1 MNLGE
6 QIKADILSIAQLL
19 VRDAAP
25 GWVAGVFFV
34 VLFVSCIWTL
44 AVYWRRVSAI
54 RSLKKHIDRY
64 ADGQRFTQHFDE
76 LNAELQA
83 WRIGPAPRSAV
94 IEAWDEYA
102 ETTVVDTRDGQMIR
116 RNAVRP
122 TNFLNVE
129 DLGFGPGF
137 LRILPGMFVSLGLL
151 FTFLGLVAA
160 LDQLGNDLGKGA
172 KSDDVVIRL
181 MTIASAKFIM
191 SLAGLACSIIFGFWL
206 RFCQG
211 RLDKVLHGLCLTIER
226 RLSFVSLEDL
236 GFRQLEASIEQR
248 EAFRKIGMEMVADL
262 KRPLDSLPAALSQS
276 IVTAMEPVFQQVGQI
291 GAQGMEGIVGGLAS
305 QISSSVGLALTRASD
320 SLQDAAARIGS
331 LVDRMNASS
340 TQMGEGMQT
349 ALAQMAS
356 AIADLRTQVA
366 ATGEVASSTMTEG
379 AERLLSVMNDTL
391 DGIRSNTAEG
401 AGAMSKAA
409 AEMRDAAISFRDTLS
424 TATAQS
430 AADVEQRMREASSG
444 AGQAMRDAFGK
455 TSREIAQLG
464 DDLSTTVGAQ
474 VIDRVQALAT
484 QFEALVGEVTSGVG
498 GMRSASTS
506 LRSGADAIAGAAVSF
521 GGASREMVAATDPV
535 RASHERIEAQIRQLA
550 AATNDTAVT
559 MTSSAQSVA
568 RSAAQVLE
576 AAQAALGNEREGIRL
591 TLETTRVVLA
601 QLTRDAEKLDDID
614 AMLGRALSGYSAQ
627 LEAALGTAQEHIGR
641 MKDTLAPGVD
651 TLRGIVDRAETFMP
665 KSGPPR

>member
-1 MNLGE
+1 
-6 QIKADILSIAQLL
+6 
-19 VRDAAP
+19 
-25 GWVAGVFFV
+25 
-34 VLFVSCIWTL
+34 
-44 AVYWRRVSAI
+44 
-54 RSLKKHIDRY
+54 
-64 ADGQRFTQHFDE
+64 
-76 LNAELQA
+76 
-83 WRIGPAPRSAV
+83 
-94 IEAWDEYA
+94 
-102 ETTVVDTRDGQMIR
+102 
-116 RNAVRP
+116 
-122 TNFLNVE
+122 
-129 DLGFGPGF
+129 
-137 LRILPGMFVSLGLL
+137 
-151 FTFLGLVAA
+151 
-160 LDQLGNDLGKGA
+160 
-172 KSDDVVIRL
+172 
-181 MTIASAKFIM
+181 
-191 SLAGLACSIIFGFWL
+191 
-206 RFCQG
+206 
-211 RLDKVLHGLCLTIER
+211 
-226 RLSFVSLEDL
+226 
-236 GFRQLEASIEQR
+236 
-248 EAFRKIGMEMVADL
+248 
-262 KRPLDSLPAALSQS
+262 
-276 IVTAMEPVFQQVGQI
+276 
-291 GAQGMEGIVGGLAS
+291 
-305 QISSSVGLALTRASD
+305 
-320 SLQDAAARIGS
+320 
-331 LVDRMNASS
+331 
-340 TQMGEGMQT
+340 
-349 ALAQMAS
+349 
-356 AIADLRTQVA
+356 
-366 ATGEVASSTMTEG
+366 
-379 AERLLSVMNDTL
+379 
-391 DGIRSNTAEG
+391 
-401 AGAMSKAA
+401 
-409 AEMRDAAISFRDTLS
+409 MRDAAISLRDTLS